1 MNVRTPSEIAR
12 EALKQLGARKMAPTP
27 ANYAAAYQEVA
38 GVAATDADTRP
49 DAPGDALRPPLAQL
63 IRTLPGVFGLSEA
76 AFAEIFQDLL
86 TTLQAPDT
94 DPATLGTALQA
105 FTPRLAA
112 AVRDQADI
120 RDSLLQLLRLII
132 GSISEL
138 SLDDRWLQTQVDVL
152 MTVAS
157 PPLSVRRLD
166 EVERRLKDLIEAQAK
181 SKVRALQAQDEMRE
195 MLATF
200 IQRLSEMGESSS
212 VYHHSLEANARL
224 IEQARSI
231 TEIAPV
237 LKEVMSATR
246 SMTHDTLNARDELH
260 GMRERAEATEA
271 ELARLHEELD
281 RVSAQARHDALTGA
295 LNRKGLDEAL
305 ERELAQVRRKNS
317 PLCLALLDL
326 DDFKKLNDRLG
337 HATGDAALAHLASV
351 AREVMRP
358 QDTLARYGGEEFVI
372 LLPDTALD
380 RGIEAMTRL
389 QRELSRRFFLT
400 GSQKILITFSAG
412 VAQLTELE
420 TGHDAIGRADH
431 AMYLAKKAGKN
442 RVIGA

>member
-12 EALKQLGARKMAPTP
+12 EALRLLGARKLAPTP
-27 ANYAAAYQEVA
+27 ASYAAAYQEVE
-38 GVAATDADTRP
+38 GNTRA
-49 DAPGDALRPPLAQL
+49 DAPHAPADDLRQHVARL
-63 IRTLPGVFGLSEA
+63 IRASQAVFGMNEG
-76 AFAEIFQDLL
+76 AFAEFTGGLL
-86 TTLQAPDT
+86 EHLQSSSL
-94 DPATLGTALQA
+94 DPAALNAALQA
-105 FTPRLAA
+105 FTPRMETAA
-112 AVRDQADI
+112 RDQADI

-132 GSISEL
+132 GSITEL

-152 MTVAS
+152 MTVAA

-181 SKVRALQAQDEMRE
+181 SKARAVQAQDEMRE

-200 IQRLSEMGESSS
+200 IQRLSDMGASSS
-212 VYHHSLEANARL
+212 SYHSSLEANARL

-231 TEIAPV
+231 TDIAPA
-237 LKEVMSATR
+237 LKEVMVATR
-246 SMTHDTLNARDELH
+246 TMAHDTLSARDELQ
-260 GMRERAEATEA
+260 GMRERAEVTEA

-372 LLPDTALD
+372 LLPDTALES
-380 RGIEAMTRL
+380 GIEAMTRF

-412 VAQLTELE
+412 VAQLAEHE
-420 TGHDAIGRADH
+420 NGHDAIGRADH

-442 RVIGA
+442 RVLGT